1 MNHIT
6 ILGRLTEAVTVTK
19 VNDFWSVRGR
29 VASNVYRKNTDDIT
43 NFLDFSFARNQ
54 EPNTDYISRLKK
66 GSQVLIM
73 GEITSDVNK
82 TETHTYH
89 NVRVNAFRV
98 RCVDANPDQSNQET
112 SGIVAAPVADTP
124 PPVPETTADS
134 DPDIPF

>member
-6 ILGRLTEAVTVTK
+6 ILGRLTEGVTVKK

-29 VASNVYRKNTDDIT
+29 IASNVYRKNGDDVT

-54 EPNTDYISRLKK
+54 EPNNDYIARLTK
-66 GSQVLIM
+66 GAQVLIL

-98 RCVDANPDQSNQET
+98 RCLEPSGSQESLDSN
-112 SGIVAAPVADTP
+112 SGPVAAPVSTDSPSESTEP
-124 PPVPETTADS
+124 PD
-134 DPDIPF
+134 DDIPF

>member
-6 ILGRLTEAVTVTK
+6 ILGRLTEGVTVKK

-29 VASNVYRKNTDDIT
+29 VASNVYRKNSDDVT

-54 EPNTDYISRLKK
+54 EPNTDYIARLTK
-66 GSQVLIM
+66 GAQVLIM

-82 TETHTYH
+82 TESHTYH

-98 RCVDANPDQSNQET
+98 RSLGSSVSEDTPET
-112 SGIVAAPVADTP
+112 NSSGPVAAPVSTDTL
-124 PPVPETTADS
+124 PESTEPS
-134 DPDIPF
+134 DDDIPF